1 MTPTPTPVTTH
12 NPAAQPPT
20 LSRQSHDERPQNHDE
35 RPHNHDERPQNS
47 SVGRYFKLAVY
58 GLGFV
63 FLVELICGMY
73 SAALI
78 DLVGWR
84 VGQGGWA
91 RGRGG

>member
-1 MTPTPTPVTTH
+1 MVHPGVEFPEEVAPS
-12 NPAAQPPT
+12 AELLQ
-20 LSRQSHDERPQNHDE
+20 LRP
-35 RPHNHDERPQNS
+35 
-47 SVGRYFKLAVY
+47 YFKLAVY